1 MTALHQDPSFD
12 RELRRSL
19 LVAGRGA
26 ADVGEVLGA
35 AQRVRAGDVGG
46 WEREWQ
52 RIADRALASGD
63 DLLGADD
70 LDGACRAFLRA
81 AEYYRQAGFY
91 SDGASRRTLDMAH
104 VNAFRAA
111 MALLP
116 VLAEIVEIAGISGAA
131 ARDGESQVL
140 RGYLFRVAGGAD
152 RPLVLARVGAG
163 STAEAGYAE
172 VAMGVIERGWNCL
185 VLDTAGLDRP
195 GRAMAGWRRALP
207 WAARW
212 IADRPDLRG
221 APLLLLP
228 GSDPFGDEL
237 TRVAEAK
244 PLTAGPVPLELGC
257 VQPGP

>member
-1 MTALHQDPSFD
+1 MATLHQDPSFD

-19 LVAGRGA
+19 LVADRGA
-26 ADVGEVLGA
+26 ADVGEVLGV

-116 VLAEIVEIAGISGAA
+116 VLAEIVDIAAISGAA
-131 ARDGESQVL
+131 VRDGESPVL

-152 RPLVLARVGAG
+152 RPLVLALVGAG

-172 VAMGVIERGWNCL
+172 VAMRGHR
-185 VLDTAGLDRP
+185 AGLELSGPGYRGTRSARAGEGRLAVCAAEGGPLDRRP
-195 GRAMAGWRRALP
+195 ARPERCAVGA
-207 WAARW
+207 AAR
-212 IADRPDLRG
+212 LR
-221 APLLLLP
+221 
-228 GSDPFGDEL
+228 SI
-237 TRVAEAK
+237 RR
-244 PLTAGPVPLELGC
+244 
-257 VQPGP
+257 